1 MGSALM
7 LPISRVDRW
16 RPGEMHCGCSASAV
30 ACLSGLNALAGAGE
44 QRCAR
49 IEASEQAQAS
59 HRIGHVRG

>member
-16 RPGEMHCGCSASAV
+16 RPGEMRCVRVLGV
-30 ACLSGLNALAGAGE
+30 ACLSGLNALAGPRE

-49 IEASEQAQAS
+49 IEASERVQAS
-59 HRIGHVRG
+59 HRTGHVRG

>member
-16 RPGEMHCGCSASAV
+16 RPGEMHWMRVLGV
-30 ACLSGLNALAGAGE
+30 ACLSGLNAVAGARE

-49 IEASEQAQAS
+49 IEASERVQAS
-59 HRIGHVRG
+59 HRTGHVRG